1 MLGGDNLKK
10 RYKTVIKNEEQLKY
24 RYLTTQRTDFL
35 EQAILTNAKSWKITD
50 HAAEKIRLIWYQQ
63 KCMIFHPITLK
74 TREKHDVWLGQR
86 TSASYFAKWKPLS

>member
-35 EQAILTNAKSWKITD
+35 EQAILTNAKSWKLLTM
-50 HAAEKIRLIWYQQ
+50 Q
-63 KCMIFHPITLK
+63 LK
-74 TREKHDVWLGQR
+74 KFD
-86 TSASYFAKWKPLS
+86 